1 MDAHILAKVSRNL
14 GAPMTGIGMD
24 DLDIKLADRGW

>member
-1 MDAHILAKVSRNL
+1 LAKVSRNL

-24 DLDIKLADRGW
+24 QINERYSERGW